1 MLPSGLAGAD
11 LAPLARRVLRGCVS
25 FGRWLPMPPAS
36 RLNSP
41 ARFSDIAYL
50 VGRGHALTTPAIF
63 RRKSRKPRALL
74 STVAELRRLSCL

>member
-25 FGRWLPMPPAS
+25 FGRWLPVRPAS
-36 RLNSP
+36 RLNSS
-41 ARFSDIAYL
+41 ARFPDIAYL
-50 VGRGHALTTPAIF
+50 LGRDHALTATVLF